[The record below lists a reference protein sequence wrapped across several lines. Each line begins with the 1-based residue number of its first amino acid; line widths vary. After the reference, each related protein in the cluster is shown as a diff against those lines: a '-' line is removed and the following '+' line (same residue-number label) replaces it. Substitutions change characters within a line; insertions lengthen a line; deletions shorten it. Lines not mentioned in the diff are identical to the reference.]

1 MPIQKFHKAP
11 LSNEGVLP
19 ILINTDHINYLE
31 PSIADQVGSV
41 QIHLSGSKTFAVIE
55 SAPDV
60 LALFPIQVAHLH
72 AYDPRTNSAWNGR
85 SVFVVVDQLSALVPM
100 PSVNR
105 VTLVFFDGTELVVQL
120 DVAAHQLLSQFGI

>member
-11 LSNEGVLP
+11 LSNEGILP
-19 ILINTDHINYLE
+19 ILINTDHVNFVQ
-31 PSIADQVGSV
+31 PSIEDQVGTS

-55 SAPDV
+55 SVPDV
-60 LALFPIQVAHLH
+60 LALITVQVAHLH
-72 AYDPRTNSAWNGR
+72 AYDPRTNSPWNGR

-120 DVAAHQLLSQFGI
+120 DVAAQQLLSQFGI